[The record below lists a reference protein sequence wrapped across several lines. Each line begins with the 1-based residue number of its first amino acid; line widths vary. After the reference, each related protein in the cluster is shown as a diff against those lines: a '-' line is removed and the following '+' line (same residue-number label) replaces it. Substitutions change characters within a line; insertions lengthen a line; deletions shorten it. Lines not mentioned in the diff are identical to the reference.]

1 MNADRLRAA
10 LSDQAAQCAALG
22 SPFMARLMT
31 LLAERLAPGTALTDR
46 LFDWPGDPGPRG
58 ASVPLRLAG
67 ALHALK
73 LSGHAGLGAV
83 YPPASATDAALCSAV
98 ARALETEAEAIGRF
112 IDSPPQTNEVRRSAV
127 LIALAHWLTA
137 AHALP
142 LPLRL
147 SELGASAG
155 LNLSFDRFALR
166 AGAVLFGA
174 DEPALTLSPDW
185 RGALPPRVPF
195 RVAGR
200 AGVDLNPLD
209 PARAEDRLRLRA
221 YLWPDQEERRAL
233 TDAALA
239 VAGPAPDRGD
249 AIDWLAGRLAPV
261 PGTLH
266 LIYTTVAWQYFPPEA
281 QARGRALIEAAGRH
295 ATADAPLAWFGMEA
309 DGGATGGANGAAL
322 TLRLWPG
329 DRRIDLGRADFHGR
343 WVDWRAP
350 PPDAPATTGT
360 AA

>member
-1 MNADRLRAA
+1 VSEERLRAA
-10 LSDQAAQCAALG
+10 LSEQAAHCAALG
-22 SPFMARLMT
+22 SPFMARLMR
-31 LLAERLAPGTALTDR
+31 LLATRLGRGSALCDR

-83 YPPASATDAALCSAV
+83 YPPAAVTDAALWSAV

-112 IDSPPQTNEVRRSAV
+112 IDNPPQTNEVRRSAV
-127 LIALAHWLTA
+127 LIALAHWLAA
-137 AHALP
+137 AHA

-155 LNLSFDRFALR
+155 LNLTFDRFALS

-174 DEPALTLSPDW
+174 DEPALTLRPEW
-185 RGALPPRVPF
+185 RGALPPRAPF
-195 RVAGR
+195 RIATR

-221 YLWPDQEERRAL
+221 YLWPDQAERRAL

-281 QARGRALIEAAGRH
+281 QARGRALIEAAG
-295 ATADAPLAWFGMEA
+295 AAASTAAPLAWFGMEA
-309 DGGATGGANGAAL
+309 DDGAVGAAL

-350 PPDAPATTGT
+350 PPDAPATKGS